1 MKQGRKP
8 VEGAVYG
15 VYVEELKKYG
25 AYQILEVL
33 KGSICYI
40 VLDYLESAPPKEEIL
55 PDLRPFY
62 RERFRYHHA
71 LAMEYISNDR
81 IPSDYVFC
89 GVCPPVTNKSC
100 DVYGGD
106 KWGYGIE
113 YLFEMDWRQG
123 DARQKENYKKYINGG
138 EWVNL
143 SKGSFRKNEP
153 VLTTALYEA
162 VEHNFS
168 VELFPCVTD
177 VAIEGAN
184 LGILDCIAGAS
195 LIRSFRWKS
204 PQTEVLD
211 FRKLQQIHS
220 FELDGTGVKRIYL
233 PDDVRYLK
241 LTGKLQPELQIIGK
255 TIGLNLSMEDADLR
269 DYGLSDVHNLAVF
282 KIKELDLGEIPLLF
296 PELRELGL
304 WGKPGI
310 INNLEALEK
319 LHFLRDLIIQDSFG
333 FSAEDMKVLERISE
347 LRSVDLYSV
356 PKEAGMTVRKT
367 WKGKLDYL
375 EVKRLRSD
383 DWLKENLENPFRD
396 WDGSEFVPAAA
407 YKKTIQQYK
416 KTKKQLEQAG
426 TREDA
431 VTAAKEYGLS
441 FNRLNRQYDQFI
453 ETDEREDLF
462 HVLESLYEDFLKD
475 KNLID
480 LDEFLD
486 ILDEIRDEW

>member
-1 MKQGRKP
+1 MQRQKP
-8 VEGAVYG
+8 VVGAVYG

-40 VLDYLESAPPKEEIL
+40 ALDYLEQEPPKEEIL

-62 RERFRYHHA
+62 QERYRYHHT

-81 IPSDYVFC
+81 IPGDYIFC

-100 DVYGGD
+100 KNYGGD

-113 YLFEMDWRQG
+113 YLSEMDWRQG
-123 DARQKENYKKYINGG
+123 DAKQKENYKKYINGG

-168 VELFPCVTD
+168 VEIFPCVTK
-177 VAIEGAN
+177 AEIEGPN
-184 LGILDCIAGAS
+184 PGILDCIAGAS
-195 LIRSFRWKS
+195 LIRSFCWKS

-211 FRKLQQIHS
+211 FRNLQQIHS

-241 LTGKLQPELQIIGK
+241 LTGKLQSELQIKGK
-255 TIGLNLSMEDADLR
+255 TKCLNLSMENADLCN
-269 DYGLSDVHNLAVF
+269 YGLSDLHNLNVF
-282 KIKELDLGEIPLLF
+282 TIRELDLGEISRLF
-296 PELRELGL
+296 PKLRSLAL

-310 INNLEALEK
+310 INNLGALGK
-319 LHFLRDLIIQDSFG
+319 LSFLRELLISDLFG
-333 FSAEDMKVLERISE
+333 FSADDTKVLERIPE
-347 LRSVDLYSV
+347 LRSLDLYSI
-356 PKEAGMTVRKT
+356 PKAAGMAVKKT

-407 YKKTIQQYK
+407 YKKTMQQYK
-416 KTKKQLEQAG
+416 KTKKQLDQVSA
-426 TREDA
+426 REEVVA
-431 VTAAKEYGLS
+431 AAKEYGQS

-453 ETDEREDLF
+453 ETDEREDIFL
-462 HVLESLYEDFLKD
+462 VLEQLYEQFLKD
-475 KNLID
+475 KKLID
-480 LDEFLD
+480 LDEFLNV
-486 ILDEIRDEW
+486 LDEIRDEW

>member
-40 VLDYLESAPPKEEIL
+40 ALDYLEPEPPKEEIL
-55 PDLRPFY
+55 LDLRPFY
-62 RERFRYHHA
+62 QERYRYHHA

-113 YLFEMDWRQG
+113 YLSEMDWRQG
-123 DARQKENYKKYINGG
+123 DARQKENYKKCINSG

-211 FRKLQQIHS
+211 FRNLQQIHS

-241 LTGKLQPELQIIGK
+241 LTGKLKPELQVIGK
-255 TIGLNLSMEDADLR
+255 PRDLNLSMEDADLR

-416 KTKKQLEQAG
+416 KTKKQLEQVS
-426 TREDA
+426 TKEEA
-431 VTAAKEYGLS
+431 VAAAKEYGLR

-480 LDEFLD
+480 LDDFLD